1 MNRYAKSFNATTGMI
16 PIALAA
22 GIGAAAA
29 AECASEKPASI
40 VVNGS
45 GGAVAEAMRKA
56 YFDPFTELHGIE
68 VITTSPT
75 DFGLLRTM
83 VESGNVEW
91 TATEIDVEVAELA
104 VEMDLLEPL
113 DLEIIDLSEYPA
125 EAQHTHWLAR
135 GAYATALGY
144 RSDAFADGHP
154 RTWADFWDVEA
165 FPGPRAMRN
174 HPIDNL
180 EFALL
185 ADGVAP
191 DDLYPLDVERAFAKL
206 DEIKPHIAV
215 WWESGAQP
223 AQMLVDN
230 EVVLATGWNGRF
242 YDVIREGAPVGIEY
256 NQSVIKEAAFGIPR
270 GAEHACWAQHLLAEI
285 TKAENQGV
293 YANELAYPG
302 LNIRSVE
309 FVNPELAQY
318 LPTHPDNIDGIIWTR
333 IDWWA
338 DNGEDMQRRWNR
350 WVIR

>member
-1 MNRYAKSFNATTGMI
+1 MIHYGTVRRGMGTAA
-16 PIALAA
+16 IALLALGSAA
-22 GIGAAAA
+22 QA
-29 AECASEKPASI
+29 AECTDKPASI

-56 YFDPFTELHGIE
+56 YFDPFTAAYGIE

-75 DFGLLRTM
+75 DFGKLRAM

-104 VEMDLLEPL
+104 AQEGLLELL
-113 DLEIIDLSEYPA
+113 DTGVIDLSEYPE
-125 EAQHTHWLAR
+125 EARHSHWLAR

-144 RSDAFADGHP
+144 REDAFPEDGHP
-154 RTWADFWDVEA
+154 KTWAEFWDVEA
-165 FPGPRAMRN
+165 FPGPRSMRN

-180 EFALL
+180 EFALM
-185 ADGVAP
+185 ADGVAAE
-191 DDLYPLDVERAFAKL
+191 DLYPLDVERAFAKL

-242 YDVIREGAPVGIEY
+242 YDVVKEGAPIGIEY
-256 NQSVIKEAAFGIPR
+256 NQSVIKEAAFGIPK
-270 GAEHACWAQHLLAEI
+270 GAEHACWAQLLLAEI

-302 LNIRSVE
+302 LNLRSVA
-309 FVNPELAQY
+309 FVDPELAPY
-318 LPTHPDNIDGIIWTR
+318 LPTHPDNVDGIVWTK

-338 DNGEDMQRRWNR
+338 ENGEDMQRRWNR
-350 WVIR
+350 WVLR